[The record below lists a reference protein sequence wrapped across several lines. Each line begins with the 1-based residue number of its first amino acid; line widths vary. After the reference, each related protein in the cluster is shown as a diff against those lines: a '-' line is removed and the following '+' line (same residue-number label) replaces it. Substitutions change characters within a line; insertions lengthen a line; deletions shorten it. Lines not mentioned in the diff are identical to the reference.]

1 MCIRDSPDAIQVE
14 MAAGSALFWV
24 GSVWHGGGSNITED
38 RERQALFISHNCGW
52 LRQQENQV
60 ISVPREIVREMP
72 LSMQRRLGWKDGI
85 FQVDFRDHLDVL
97 ADGAVINPNAKV
109 AHPGWGKL

>member
-1 MCIRDSPDAIQVE
+1 

-60 ISVPREIVREMP
+60 ISVPREIVREGARFNAP
-72 LSMQRRLGWKDGI
+72 PAVAVPPQGASALSRSALPPARGRAQ
-85 FQVDFRDHLDVL
+85 
-97 ADGAVINPNAKV
+97 AVARSS
-109 AHPGWGKL
+109 GG

>member
-1 MCIRDSPDAIQVE
+1 

-72 LSMQRRLGWKDGI
+72 LSMQRRLGWKDGKI
-85 FQVDFRDHLDVL
+85 VVL
-97 ADGAVINPNAKV
+97 SRFARCPSR
-109 AHPGWGKL
+109 